1 VDAHRQV
8 QRGRSWTNA
17 LAITTFARRDTR
29 QVRHLMSDDL
39 TEAAA
44 QMAEHDSR
52 PVVRAIP
59 TCTFAIRF
67 RTFSGVYV

>member
-1 VDAHRQV
+1 
-8 QRGRSWTNA
+8 
-17 LAITTFARRDTR
+17 
-29 QVRHLMSDDL
+29 MSDDL

-44 QMAEHDSR
+44 QMAEHDLR